1 MDWREKYEQAAAR
14 YDAGEGRAHDE
25 RQLVQLG
32 NAAWA
37 AGLCL
42 RMMGDDAGAK
52 EWLVRAAERYR
63 ESWDAEAS
71 PEAWG
76 RPIAAMKALLIA
88 DTVQP
93 FNRLLLAARWALD
106 MGAAEAESPIG
117 RYAGALALLVLGRNT
132 EAAVVAAS
140 LEDPFPADVAAALR
154 ALAAGDSDAFAAAVA
169 DVRKS
174 YENRDG
180 YLEEIPVA
188 DTALALEALSRIARV
203 GP

>member
-14 YDAGEGRAHDE
+14 YVAGEGRAQDE

-42 RMMGDDAGAK
+42 LMAGDRAGAT
-52 EWLVRAAERYR
+52 EWLVRSAARYR
-63 ESWDAEAS
+63 ESWDAGA
-71 PEAWG
+71 PPDAWG

-88 DTVQP
+88 D
-93 FNRLLLAARWALD
+93 NACDKLSLAASWALES
-106 MGAAEAESPIG
+106 GAAEAESPIG
-117 RYAGALALLVLGRNT
+117 RYAGTLALLVLGRDA
-132 EAAVVAAS
+132 EAADVAAT
-140 LEDPFPADVAAALR
+140 LGDPFPADVAAALR
-154 ALAAGDSDAFAAAVA
+154 ALAAGDDEAFAAAVA
-169 DVRKS
+169 EVRQS
-174 YENRDG
+174 YEDRDG
-180 YLEEIPVA
+180 YLEDVPVP

>member
-42 RMMGDDAGAK
+42 LMMGEDAEAK
-52 EWLVRAAERYR
+52 EWLVRAAASYR
-63 ESWDAEAS
+63 ESWDAGA
-71 PEAWG
+71 PPDAWG

-88 DTVQP
+88 D
-93 FNRLLLAARWALD
+93 NACDNLSLAASWALEA
-106 MGAAEAESPIG
+106 GAAEAESVIG
-117 RYAGALALLVLGRNT
+117 RYAGTLALLVLGRND
-132 EAAVVAAS
+132 EAEAVAAT
-140 LEDPFPADVAAALR
+140 LDEPFPADVAAALR
-154 ALAAGDSDAFAAAVA
+154 ALAAGDRDAFAAAVA
-169 DVRKS
+169 DVRRS

-180 YLEEIPVA
+180 YLEDLPVA

>member
-1 MDWREKYEQAAAR
+1 MDWRETYGQAAAR

-42 RMMGDDAGAK
+42 LMAGDRAGAT
-52 EWLVRAAERYR
+52 EWLVRSAARYR
-63 ESWDAEAS
+63 ESWDAGA
-71 PEAWG
+71 PRDAWG

-88 DTVQP
+88 GEDA
-93 FNRLLLAARWALD
+93 RAAAEWALD
-106 MGAAEAESPIG
+106 AGAPEAESPIG
-117 RYAGALALLVLGRNT
+117 RYAGTLALLVLGRNE
-132 EAAVVAAS
+132 EAASAAAT
-140 LEDPFPADVAAALR
+140 LGDPFPADVAASLR
-154 ALAAGDSDAFAAAVA
+154 ALAARDGDAFAAAVA
-169 DVRKS
+169 VVRRS

-180 YLEEIPVA
+180 YLEDLPVP